1 MSDTILVDGRPVAV
15 GPDQTVA
22 AALLAAGIRSWRTT
36 RKGRPRGLFCG
47 IGVCFDCLVTVN
59 GRGSVRACLV
69 PARPGDV
76 VTTGTTEPVAT
87 EEPVATRTPDQEPAP
102 AEAPADALV
111 EESVPGA
118 FGSSVDAPVHHVG
131 RTDG

>member
-59 GRGSVRACLV
+59 GRRSVRACLA

-76 VTTGTTEPVAT
+76 VTTGTTEPPA
-87 EEPVATRTPDQEPAP
+87 ATRTPHLDPGPVDEP
-102 AEAPADALV
+102 V
-111 EESVPGA
+111 EGSLDVP
-118 FGSSVDAPVHHVG
+118 VKHVG
-131 RTDG
+131 HSDV

>member
-76 VTTGTTEPVAT
+76 VTTG
-87 EEPVATRTPDQEPAP
+87 RPDQEPASAEVP
-102 AEAPADALV
+102 ADPSAEVPADALV
-111 EESVPGA
+111 EESVHGSV
-118 FGSSVDAPVHHVG
+118 GSSVDTPVHHG
-131 RTDG
+131 RRTDG